1 MRSCFNTLLS
11 APYLHKNVSAYLL
24 LSGVLPDFLWYMKL
38 PVNNKLVS
46 KLLGI
51 NQSTSF
57 NGKASVKLGQVETWA
72 SGLDYDIIQVFFLS
86 SGAHE
91 DPPS

>member
-1 MRSCFNTLLS
+1 
-11 APYLHKNVSAYLL
+11 
-24 LSGVLPDFLWYMKL
+24 MKL

-51 NQSTSF
+51 NQSTLSI

-72 SGLDYDIIQVFFLS
+72 SGLDYDIIQVFFCPVVPTKI
-86 SGAHE
+86 
-91 DPPS
+91 PPHRDASPRLDVHVLL